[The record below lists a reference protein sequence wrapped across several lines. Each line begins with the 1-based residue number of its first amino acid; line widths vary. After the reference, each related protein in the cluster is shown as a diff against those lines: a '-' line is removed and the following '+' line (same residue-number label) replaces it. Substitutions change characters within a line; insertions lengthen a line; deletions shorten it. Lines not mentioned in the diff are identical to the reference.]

1 MMYYESPYDPI
12 YTRGDSV
19 ALAVQAGKIQFK
31 TSDFSKELEDLIT
44 AMLNVDP
51 EFRLNIDSV
60 MEKVEILMNQNNDK
74 L

>member
-1 MMYYESPYDPI
+1 MMFFESPYDPI
-12 YTRGDSV
+12 FTRGDSV
-19 ALAVQAGKIQFK
+19 ALAVQAGKIHFK
-31 TSDFSKELEDLIT
+31 TSDYSKELEDLVA

-51 EFRLNIDSV
+51 DFRLNIASV